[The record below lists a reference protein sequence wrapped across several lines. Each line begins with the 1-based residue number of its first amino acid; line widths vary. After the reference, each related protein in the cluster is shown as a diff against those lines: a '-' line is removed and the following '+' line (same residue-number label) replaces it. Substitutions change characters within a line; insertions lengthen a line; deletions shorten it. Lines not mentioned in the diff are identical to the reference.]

1 MINAKKIGKWVGIVF
16 LFLVFAI
23 VVITFMPIVQ
33 VLTYYLIQVAMLTI
47 QVAIAL
53 LILKVAFW
61 IVLVVFNKKKVQ
73 VPQSVKKVAKKVF
86 RIA

>member
-23 VVITFMPIVQ
+23 AVITFMPIVT

-47 QVAIAL
+47 QVALAL
-53 LILKVAFW
+53 LILRVSLW
-61 IVLVVFNKKKVQ
+61 IVLVVFNKKKLQ
-73 VPQSVKKVAKKVF
+73 VPVKVQKISK
-86 RIA
+86 RIFKGV

>member
-16 LFLVFAI
+16 LFLAFAI

-33 VLTYYLIQVAMLTI
+33 VLTYYLIQVALLTF

-53 LILKVAFW
+53 LILKVALW
-61 IVLVVFNKKKVQ
+61 IVLVVFNKKKAQ
-73 VPQSVKKVAKKVF
+73 VPLSVKKVAKKVF
-86 RIA
+86 KIA